1 MYEKYPYLCITS
13 LCIAL
18 IACYF
23 SPRDTLKVNVP
34 LVSASS
40 YKTPPKEAKKTLL
53 ESFLSWTVD
62 NWRTWTNT
70 WWTSKKLTS
79 TGQLQP
85 VHDNSSCDAKCKVNT
100 LVKLWMSEKIAWSL
114 VYTCK
119 EKAENP
125 TNCIIAGASI
135 LKAESNLWKKC
146 NGYNC
151 FGMWGGSHKYSSYEK
166 WIEDFVKR
174 YNKYWYKAKSASFFY
189 PSKWSVSP
197 SRYCTSE
204 TSSNSSKW
212 CPNGQRHA
220 QYMWDLLSK
229 KF

>member
-40 YKTPPKEAKKTLL
+40 YKTPPKEAKQILL

-70 WWTSKKLTS
+70 WWTSSKSTG
-79 TGQLQP
+79 TGQLQSIY
-85 VHDNSSCDAKCKVNT
+85 DNSSCNADCKVKY
-100 LVKLWMSEKIAWSL
+100 LIKLGMNQKIAWSL

-119 EKAENP
+119 DKANDP
-125 TNCIIAGASI
+125 RHCIIVASSI
-135 LKAESNLWKKC
+135 LKSESNLWKKC

-151 FGMWGGSHKYSSYEK
+151 FWMWGGRLKYKTYEE
-166 WIEDFVKR
+166 WVEDFVKR
-174 YNKYWYKAKSASFFY
+174 YNKHWYKAKSASYFY
-189 PSKWSVSP
+189 PPKWWVSH

-204 TSSNSSKW
+204 SSSNSPIW
-212 CPNGQRHA
+212 CPNWLRHSSEI
-220 QYMWDLLSK
+220 WNKLSNQ
-229 KF
+229 F